1 MTARTAG
8 RTRQAERGQDPQ
20 GLAAV
25 AGGSLRRSDPDGN
38 GIRRRRCGRGFT
50 YLGADAIA
58 VKDPRT
64 LARIKALVI
73 PPAGSGQA

>member
-1 MTARTAG
+1 MTGEVPMTARTAE
-8 RTRQAERGQDPQ
+8 RTSQAARGQDPQ

-25 AGGSLRRSDPDGN
+25 AGGPLRRSDPDGT

-50 YLGADAIA
+50 YLGADAPA

-64 LARIKALVI
+64 LA
-73 PPAGSGQA
+73 GSRPW